1 MSLDI
6 AQRFADIS
14 LLMPQHPEYLPEV
27 SENVTSLYNL
37 LADALRYGF
46 IHEDSVSSMDG
57 AFERLYRPDKH
68 EDEDSYSLCDYVDS
82 LGLAG
87 DDAWQFV
94 QDLRNAIGI
103 VLTSDKFYGS
113 DALAKEIKD
122 ARDLAYLKANLP
134 PA

>member
-14 LLMPQHPEYLPEV
+14 LDMPQHPEYLPEV
-27 SENVTSLYNL
+27 SENVTSLYSL
-37 LADALRYGF
+37 LADSMRYGF
-46 IHEDSVSSMDG
+46 IHEDAVSSMDG

-82 LGLAG
+82 LGLSG

-113 DALAKEIKD
+113 EELAEEIKG
-122 ARDLAYLKANLP
+122 ARDLSFLKK
-134 PA
+134 

>member
-1 MSLDI
+1 MG
-6 AQRFADIS
+6 
-14 LLMPQHPEYLPEV
+14 QHPEYLPEV
-27 SENVTSLYNL
+27 SENVSSLYNL

-46 IHEDSVSSMDG
+46 IHEDAVSSMDG
-57 AFERLYRPDKH
+57 AFERLYRPNKH

-94 QDLRNAIGI
+94 QDLRNAMGI

-113 DALAKEIKD
+113 EELAKEVKD
-122 ARDLAYLKANLP
+122 TRDLEYLRAHLP
-134 PA
+134 R

>member
-14 LLMPQHPEYLPEV
+14 LVMPQHPEYFPEV
-27 SENVTSLYNL
+27 SENVSSLYNL
-37 LADALRYGF
+37 LADSLRYGF

-82 LGLAG
+82 LGLTG

-94 QDLRNAIGI
+94 QDLRNATSI
-103 VLTSDKFYGS
+103 VLSSNQFFS
-113 DALAKEIKD
+113 SEELAQRIKD
-122 ARDLAYLKANLP
+122 ARDLAYLKQHLP